1 MTIEPHTSTT
11 RLDSTRLD
19 STRLAV
25 CVLTDDDDDDDV
37 VLVHDASVAGDH
49 DDAGGDRW
57 TTGEDNDADARG
69 ARRRDASSLDAP
81 RTTPSADARG

>member
-19 STRLAV
+19 STRGV
-25 CVLTDDDDDDDV
+25 CVDDDDDDDDV

-49 DDAGGDRW
+49 DDASGDRW

-69 ARRRDASSLDAP
+69 ARSRDASSLDAP
-81 RTTPSADARG
+81 RTTPRADARG